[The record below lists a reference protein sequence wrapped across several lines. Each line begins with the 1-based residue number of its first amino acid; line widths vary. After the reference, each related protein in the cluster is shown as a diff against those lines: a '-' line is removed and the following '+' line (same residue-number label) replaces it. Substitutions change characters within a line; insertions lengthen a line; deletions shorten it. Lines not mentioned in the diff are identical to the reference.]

1 MCASRVALHSDW
13 RRSICRAPETAERS
27 ARAFKAAGRES
38 RMPRPRTLHSGA
50 FAAGAVPRRTVK
62 RQKADQRQK
71 DTSATPHRRM
81 SVGHVMAISLAQ
93 WSRQE
98 VRGANSQDIV
108 GYQHEHPHNTVADT
122 LGNRG
127 SVVDPRAAFSRQTH
141 YRRAS
146 FLDRLDAALRRDE
159 QKLSSKAC
167 R

>member
-1 MCASRVALHSDW
+1 
-13 RRSICRAPETAERS
+13 
-27 ARAFKAAGRES
+27 
-38 RMPRPRTLHSGA
+38 MPRPRTLHSGHSGV

-62 RQKADQRQK
+62 RQKAYQRQK

-98 VRGANSQDIV
+98 VRGAKAEDRV
-108 GYQHEHPHNTVADT
+108 GYQHDLAHNTVADT

-127 SVVDPRAAFSRQTH
+127 SVVDPRAAFSQQSH